1 MWNLRGQGLG
11 SHGGRATDL
20 TTRVI
25 CRTGLSPFRTSGT
38 SYVCALSGRPTPL
51 GRLRFPG
58 KCPPEGHG
66 GRFGFVIVERPCPL
80 SSVVRGVEHWG
91 AIVPCALRTRAPRR
105 TLRSPF
111 RTSLSSCRCSLSGPP
126 TPLGRLRCPGK
137 CPPEGHGRRVGSV
150 IVERPCLTVGGP
162 MGGCA
167 GSAGA
172 SVGG

>member
-1 MWNLRGQGLG
+1 MDVPPRRGRPGG
-11 SHGGRATDL
+11 STRQQIGVVRGEVETDL
-20 TTRVI
+20 PADTPTLPRRGPAKSPSPFVSGTLRTRARR
-25 CRTGLSPFRTSGT
+25 RTGRNPFRTRGS
-38 SYVCALSGRPTPL
+38 S
-51 GRLRFPG
+51 
-58 KCPPEGHG
+58 
-66 GRFGFVIVERPCPL
+66 CPL